1 MHVYVNRSIM
11 KTNRCFSANI
21 FICVIYI
28 CIRICANVYVYLFIS
43 LGVFVCVLVFVHLA
57 QGLVQVEPP
66 IIPSNDYY

>member
-1 MHVYVNRSIM
+1 MNVNRV
-11 KTNRCFSANI
+11 FSANVI
-21 FICVIYI
+21 ICVIFM
-28 CIRICANVYVYLFIS
+28 CIYICANVYVYLLVS